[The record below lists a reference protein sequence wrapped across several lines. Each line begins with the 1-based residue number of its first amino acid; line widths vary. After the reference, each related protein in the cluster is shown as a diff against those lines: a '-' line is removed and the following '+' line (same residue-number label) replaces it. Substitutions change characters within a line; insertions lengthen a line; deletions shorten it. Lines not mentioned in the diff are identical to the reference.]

1 MSVVRQ
7 KIFLLYLF
15 RILNITKIALA
26 KNLEEQRENNFSSF
40 TEDKRKAERE
50 RERKIK
56 KLLKLNPCYFTQ

>member
-15 RILNITKIALA
+15 IILNITKIALA

-56 KLLKLNPCYFTQ
+56 K